1 MCVKKIKERITS
13 SSIKFIKGIK
23 LGNKAGKSVDPSGE
37 EGANPMD
44 NSVAPLNQEAPLAM
58 MEIEKTPSSTPM
70 HDVPPPPDK

>member
-1 MCVKKIKERITS
+1 
-13 SSIKFIKGIK
+13 

-37 EGANPMD
+37 QGGEGGLMD

-70 HDVPPPPDK
+70 HDIPPPPNEK